1 METCGKLQGLQYR
14 ENRRGTDLLRL
25 DRIRNGT
32 RSPERITRDGAS
44 NAIQRQRGWGSSG
57 QGRRLASDRLLSWRE
72 SEEGRRLNTDV
83 RLRERKEQ
91 FEKESSKQG
100 SPERAD
106 GLQR

>member
-44 NAIQRQRGWGSSG
+44 IAIHRQRGWGSSG

-72 SEEGRRLNTDV
+72 SEAGRLNTDV

-91 FEKESSKQG
+91 SEKESPKQG

-106 GLQR
+106 GLQH